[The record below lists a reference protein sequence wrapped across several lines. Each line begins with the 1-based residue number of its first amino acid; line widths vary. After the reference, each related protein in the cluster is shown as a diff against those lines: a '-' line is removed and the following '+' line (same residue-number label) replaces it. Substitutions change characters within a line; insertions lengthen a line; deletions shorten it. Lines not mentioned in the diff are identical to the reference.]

1 MAVIAL
7 LSAKGSPGVTTTALA
22 MTLSWPRPVLLVEAD
37 PAGGDIL
44 PGYIRGQVPMDRGLV
59 QVAVSARHN
68 RIAADFNGALLD
80 LAKPKSEVSRVL
92 LSGLADPAQ
101 AATVGP
107 VWDRLA
113 AHFAVLGHA
122 DSGSD
127 VIIDCGRL
135 STTFPPLPL
144 IAAADLVLIVV
155 RATLRSASAAKSAVA
170 AAQVGLGP
178 AGRDRIGLVV
188 VEGGEYRTAEL
199 AKALQIPV
207 LATIP
212 WRPGEAAA
220 LSDGVGRVAG
230 SSALMRA
237 ARGIEPVVRARTAAS
252 SPAGAGDHSVA
263 PPFGTVPPGPSQQF
277 APTAPSSAATVAPAY
292 GHGPSRGPGLPPG
305 QGLAISQGTIGHGA
319 AIGQGAG
326 GHGASPVVA
335 GVQR

>member
-7 LSAKGSPGVTTTALA
+7 ISAKGSPGVTTTALA

-44 PGYIRGQVPMDRGLV
+44 AGYVRGQMPMDRGLV

-68 RIAADFNGALLD
+68 RIAADFNSALVD
-80 LAKPKSEVSRVL
+80 LAKPKSPVSRVL

-113 AHFAVLGHA
+113 AHFALLGHP
-122 DSGSD
+122 DSGTD

-135 STTFPPLPL
+135 STTFAPLPL
-144 IAAADLVLIVV
+144 IAAADIVLIVV

-170 AAQVGLGP
+170 AAQVGLG
-178 AGRDRIGLVV
+178 AVGRDRIGLLVI
-188 VEGGEYRTAEL
+188 EGGEYRTGEL
-199 AKALQIPV
+199 TKALQVPLV
-207 LATIP
+207 TTIP

-220 LSDGVGRVAG
+220 LSDGIGRIAD

-237 ARGIEPVVRARTAAS
+237 ARGVEGAIRARLPQAAHQAPTADRV
-252 SPAGAGDHSVA
+252 PAAPVA
-263 PPFGTVPPGPSQQF
+263 PPARVTPPGPAA
-277 APTAPSSAATVAPAY
+277 APTSAPVRGSVNPTASGQSYSPA
-292 GHGPSRGPGLPPG
+292 
-305 QGLAISQGTIGHGA
+305 
-319 AIGQGAG
+319 
-326 GHGASPVVA
+326 VA